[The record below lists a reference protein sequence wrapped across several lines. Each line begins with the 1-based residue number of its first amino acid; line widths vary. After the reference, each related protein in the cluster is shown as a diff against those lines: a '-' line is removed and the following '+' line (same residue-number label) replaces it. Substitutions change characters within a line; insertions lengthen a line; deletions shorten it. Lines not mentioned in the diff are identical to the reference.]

1 LKKWQRSIF
10 WRCRIVLFL
19 RKNSTIMRTYV
30 VIYLHAAAAGHHLI
44 TTRTGITA
52 AASTVRAAST
62 TRAAVAAAYQV
73 ANSLVGAA
81 SHSLAESVDT
91 TETASNDVSG
101 CVCDARRQVTCDTN
115 RGADRAVELGEKSES
130 AGTSIA
136 AISARVAILACG
148 HLLLLYFDKK
158 KYAIR

>member
-1 LKKWQRSIF
+1 
-10 WRCRIVLFL
+10 
-19 RKNSTIMRTYV
+19 M
-30 VIYLHAAAAGHHLI
+30 G
-44 TTRTGITA
+44 
-52 AASTVRAAST
+52 AASTA
-62 TRAAVAAAYQV
+62 RAAVAAAYQV

-91 TETASNDVSG
+91 AEAASNNITGRVGDTSRYV
-101 CVCDARRQVTCDTN
+101 ARGTN
-115 RGADRAVELGEKSES
+115 DGADRAVELGEKSHA

-158 KYAIR
+158 MYATMIFLVALVGSAWLRFKNI